1 MIKEKTICAQ
11 ATAPGDAGIAII
23 RISGQDA
30 LKILKTVFRKKTDEF
45 EPRHMYL
52 GDVVSKREAFDR
64 ALAVYFAAPHSYT
77 GEDVC
82 EIHTHGGAMAARL
95 TIDALLSAGASL
107 AEPGEFSKRAF
118 LNGKMDVSQ
127 AEAVQDLIGALT
139 EGGARASASQM
150 RGALKQ
156 KIRSLQDRLTDCIA
170 AIEAG
175 IEYPE
180 EDLEE
185 TLAEAQKDELAAV
198 RDEIAEL
205 IKSYDKG
212 KLLKEGA
219 KIAIAGLPNVGKS
232 SLLNRILGEERAI
245 VTKIAGTTRDVIA
258 EYFNLNGIPVQF
270 VDTAGIRQTQDEV
283 EKIGVEKSYDAIS
296 SSALVLMLFDAARSI
311 SKEDLE
317 VLKDISKA
325 GVPVKVLLNKT
336 DEEEPS
342 VTCADEVYRQTGFHP
357 LEISA
362 KSGKNIDALLNSI
375 YSQISLDKSAMEGTV
390 IVSLRHKN
398 SLVCALRSLTDAI
411 EQIGQG
417 VDLDCM
423 SIDLRASWDSLGEI
437 TGETLTEDIID
448 RIFTKFC
455 LGK

>member
-1 MIKEKTICAQ
+1 
-11 ATAPGDAGIAII
+11 
-23 RISGQDA
+23 
-30 LKILKTVFRKKTDEF
+30 
-45 EPRHMYL
+45 
-52 GDVVSKREAFDR
+52 
-64 ALAVYFAAPHSYT
+64 
-77 GEDVC
+77 
-82 EIHTHGGAMAARL
+82 
-95 TIDALLSAGASL
+95 
-107 AEPGEFSKRAF
+107 
-118 LNGKMDVSQ
+118 MDVSQ

-185 TLAEAQKDELAAV
+185 SLAEAQKDELAAV

-296 SSALVLMLFDAARSI
+296 SSALVLMLLTPRGAS
-311 SKEDLE
+311 
-317 VLKDISKA
+317 LK
-325 GVPVKVLLNKT
+325 
-336 DEEEPS
+336 
-342 VTCADEVYRQTGFHP
+342 
-357 LEISA
+357 
-362 KSGKNIDALLNSI
+362 
-375 YSQISLDKSAMEGTV
+375 
-390 IVSLRHKN
+390 
-398 SLVCALRSLTDAI
+398 
-411 EQIGQG
+411 
-417 VDLDCM
+417 
-423 SIDLRASWDSLGEI
+423 
-437 TGETLTEDIID
+437 
-448 RIFTKFC
+448 RIWRC
-455 LGK
+455 